1 MKKILILA
9 LIVGLSLSFV
19 GCSKDDS
26 EPKPDASVIFGRWNL
41 DYYVKDGEL
50 VEDIICNEQKTYS
63 FVSNKTYTKT
73 SYAGDG
79 TANCVVAVII
89 NGTFEIIDTNEY
101 RLIPNGNDT
110 DEILYITFLDND
122 TKFKIAYDNS
132 YTEVYS
138 K

>member
-9 LIVGLSLSFV
+9 LIVGLSLSFES
-19 GCSKDDS
+19 CSKDDS

-41 DYYVKDGEL
+41 DYYVKDGAL
-50 VEDIICNEQKTYS
+50 VEDIVCNEQKTYS

-79 TANCVVAVII
+79 TTNCVVAVII

-110 DEILYITFLDND
+110 DEILYITFLDNN
-122 TKFKIAYDNS
+122 TKFKIEYDNS